1 MSPLEA
7 PTNVPPSSPQRD
19 WVAPVVVLV
28 IALAIVAALVIVG
41 INLLGGDSS
50 EPTPSA
56 VASESGSASPS
67 ASAAV
72 ETEVAA
78 SPSAA
83 PPGEE
88 TSVFDLEVGD
98 CFSVDSDQF
107 DTVLVVDCGQ
117 PHEYEAFHVF
127 DHAAGPDEPY
137 PGDDPLFEFADT
149 ECQPPFEEFV
159 GHEYQT
165 SIWYI
170 TSITPSEDTW
180 ADGDREI
187 VCTLNQQDENEEPI
201 TVTGSAEG
209 SAQ

>member
-1 MSPLEA
+1 LEA
-7 PTNVPPSSPQRD
+7 PTSVPPSAPRRD
-19 WVAPVVVLV
+19 WVVPVIVLV
-28 IALAIVAALVIVG
+28 IALGVVAALVIAG
-41 INLLGGDSS
+41 INLLGGDSG
-50 EPTPSA
+50 EPTPSP
-56 VASESGSASPS
+56 VASVSEAASPS
-67 ASAAV
+67 ASAPV
-72 ETEVAA
+72 ESEAAA
-78 SPSAA
+78 SPTAA
-83 PPGEE
+83 PSGDE

-98 CFSVDSDQF
+98 CFSVDSDRF
-107 DTVLVVDCGQ
+107 DTVVVVGCEQ

-127 DHAAGPDEPY
+127 DDSAGPDEPY

-159 GHEYQT
+159 GHDYQT

-170 TSITPSEDTW
+170 TSITPSEETW